1 MRFWRQTILG
11 VVVGLSLSLLA
22 TGSDKNK
29 PKEGMKVVDSGS
41 FGIFVNGRRVATE
54 TFDIQQ
60 GPTGSIAKSQF
71 KTEAGDSPSV
81 QSSVLELTPGG
92 EIVKY
97 EFSEES
103 PGKGEAS
110 VVPANEFLTERIKKS
125 PTDKPEEQPFLLP
138 ASTSILDDYFFS
150 HREILIWRFLATA
163 CKPENKEL
171 KCPANQRTQ
180 FGTLNPHQ
188 RTSQAVGLE
197 FTGKDK
203 VNIRGTEQALD
214 KFVLKS
220 EAGDWLLWVDANFK
234 VQRILI
240 SSDNTE
246 VVRD

>member
-11 VVVGLSLSLLA
+11 VAVGLSLSLLA
-22 TGSDKNK
+22 TGSDKSK

-41 FGIFVNGRRVATE
+41 FGVFVNGRRVATE

-60 GPTGSIAKSQF
+60 GPTGSVAKSEF
-71 KTEAGDSPSV
+71 KTDAGDPSV
-81 QSSVLELTPGG
+81 QSSELQLSPGG

-97 EFSEES
+97 QFNEQS
-103 PGKGEAS
+103 PGKAEAT

-150 HREILIWRFLATA
+150 HREILLWRFLATA
-163 CKPENKEL
+163 CKKDNNEL

-180 FGTLNPHQ
+180 FGTLNPRQ
-188 RTSQAVGLE
+188 RSSQPVSLE
-197 FTGKDK
+197 LTGKDK
-203 VNIRGTEQALD
+203 VNLHGTEQELD
-214 KFVLKS
+214 KFVLHS
-220 EAGDWLLWVDANFK
+220 EGGDWMLWVDGNFK

-246 VVRD
+246 VLRD